1 MATGNNTKRYETPN
15 HPYQGERIAQEG
27 DLLGRYGLKNKEE
40 LWRAQSELRSYR
52 REARRL
58 IGEAQGDL
66 EAAETAG
73 AAFLDRLRRYGV
85 LSEGDDISR
94 VLGLD
99 VTDILERRLQTVVYR
114 SGLASTPE
122 QARQFVVH
130 GHITVDGARVTRPSK
145 TVEVAEEDGIE
156 FDETSPLADD
166 LHPERAEGQ
175 E

>member
-1 MATGNNTKRYETPN
+1 MATGNNTKFYETPN
-15 HPYQGERIAQEG
+15 HPFQGERIAQEA

-66 EAAETAG
+66 EAAEASG
-73 AAFLDRLRRYGV
+73 DEFLSRLRRYGI

-99 VTDILERRLQTVVYR
+99 VTDILERRLQTVAYR
-114 SGLASTPE
+114 KGLAQTPQ
-122 QARQFVVH
+122 QARQFIVH
-130 GHITVDGARVTRPSK
+130 GHVVVEGARITTPSMK
-145 TVEVAEEDGIE
+145 VEVSVEDTVA
-156 FDETSPLADD
+156 FDERSPLSDD
-166 LHPERAEGQ
+166 LHPVRAEGQ

>member
-40 LWRAQSELRSYR
+40 LWRAQSELRNYR

-66 EAAETAG
+66 EVAEAAGEE
-73 AAFLDRLRRYGV
+73 FLTRLRRYGI

-114 SGLASTPE
+114 TGLASTPE

-130 GHITVDGARVTRPSK
+130 GHVTVDGARVTRPSK
-145 TVEVAEEDGIE
+145 MVEVAEEDAID
-156 FDETSPLADD
+156 FDGTSPLSDD